1 MSVLEKKNEESFQ
14 WNQSLIR
21 AEFLKIYFDAMGVN
35 DSLNIERLTNLYEFF
50 RENENGRFLFA
61 IARVNDKSNH
71 VLKAVEVEAKDNTG
85 AKLLENSEIK
95 IMYPTSHP
103 KENSS
108 SLNFLELAMTGFYNQ
123 KVPDLYKGN
132 SELNAFFQR
141 FNKHF
146 SDMKENSDAF
156 DTFLKGDTNL
166 RLKHNAIVDDIFG
179 NELEKIRKAK
189 NKEEQIPGYSLF
201 FLVEGQLLEYIS
213 NCNVLRL
220 VVPEGITEANVG
232 ETINKHINQANNIE
246 RAEQLMQTARL
257 W

>member
-108 SLNFLELAMTGFYNQ
+108 S
-123 KVPDLYKGN
+123 
-132 SELNAFFQR
+132 
-141 FNKHF
+141 
-146 SDMKENSDAF
+146 
-156 DTFLKGDTNL
+156 
-166 RLKHNAIVDDIFG
+166 
-179 NELEKIRKAK
+179 
-189 NKEEQIPGYSLF
+189 
-201 FLVEGQLLEYIS
+201 
-213 NCNVLRL
+213 
-220 VVPEGITEANVG
+220 
-232 ETINKHINQANNIE
+232 
-246 RAEQLMQTARL
+246 
-257 W
+257 